1 MKSFESIAAGTRF
14 ASISA
19 VIDGLLFK
27 QVLHVEM
34 LCSLSSS
41 LFSSKNHT

>member
-27 QVLHVEM
+27 QVLHVEL
-34 LCSLSSS
+34 LCSLSTNV
-41 LFSSKNHT
+41 FSSKKHT